1 MPLANGYISEEKLS
15 YSLKLPWKCLPYPPS
30 KGGWKVQLPSEKE
43 QLLLCR
49 QGQGMAGGITPFSL
63 LQEPTSRAE
72 PGQRHESPKGR
83 CKGKAWEQAVTA
95 AQLAD
100 VRAPGAAQLHCSSH
114 GTSCELTSSQWAELT
129 LPAFSDALAHLEQD
143 SLMLHTKRSQVLT
156 DRWCS
161 AHTPYPEP
169 GVIFKPLQIPAA
181 FSRASLHCKPLKMTN
196 TSHKSLSIK
205 SFTCKR
211 KNWCYLY
218 QPLSQKPLQMLTL
231 NKNWNI

>member
-15 YSLKLPWKCLPYPPS
+15 YSLKLPWQRLPYPPS
-30 KGGWKVQLPSEKE
+30 KGGWKVQVCSEKE
-43 QLLLCR
+43 QLPLHR
-49 QGQGMAGGITPFSL
+49 QGQGMAGGI
-63 LQEPTSRAE
+63 QEPTSRAE
-72 PGQRHESPKGR
+72 LGQR

-95 AQLAD
+95 APLAD

-114 GTSCELTSSQWAELT
+114 GTSCELTSSPWAELT
-129 LPAFSDALAHLEQD
+129 LQAFSDALAHLEQD
-143 SLMLHTKRSQVLT
+143 SLVLHTKCSQVLT

-161 AHTPYPEP
+161 AHAPYPEP
-169 GVIFKPLQIPAA
+169 GGIFKPLQIPAD

-211 KNWCYLY
+211 QKKKKWCCLY
-218 QPLSQKPLQMLTL
+218 QPLSQKPLQTLTL
-231 NKNWNI
+231 NSNWNI